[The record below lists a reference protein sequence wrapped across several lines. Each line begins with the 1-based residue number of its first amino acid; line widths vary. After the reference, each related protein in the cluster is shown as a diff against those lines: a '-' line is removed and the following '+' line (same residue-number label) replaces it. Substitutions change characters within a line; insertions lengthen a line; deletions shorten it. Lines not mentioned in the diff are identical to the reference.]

1 MRGVPEDYD
10 NWASW
15 GNDEW
20 SFVNT
25 LPYFRKAETDTD
37 IVDDFHGND
46 GPIPVRRHKQETWLP
61 AQNAFYR
68 SARDAG
74 YPHDPDM
81 NHPESWGIGPIPM
94 NNPNGV
100 RMSTSLTYLN
110 PVRNRLNLTV
120 RGNVTVHKVVI
131 EDGRATGVDVES
143 GGERFVVDTE
153 QVILSAG
160 GIGSPQ
166 LLMLSGVGP
175 ADHLRET
182 GIPVLLDLPGVGQN
196 LRDHPNVRV
205 PIRVKDDFPLDP
217 EAPRSQL
224 ALRYTATGSSDRN
237 DMQIMQSSFSSP
249 NRRRSPGREKASVSP
264 LSWSLADGAG
274 ELKLASAD
282 PHDQPALNY
291 RYLEESRD
299 RERLREGVRICLGL
313 LEHDAYKDIVE
324 EAISPTPD
332 DLASDEALDQWMRL
346 NVTTTQHISGT
357 CKMGPDSDP
366 MAVLGPILPG

>member
-1 MRGVPEDYD
+1 
-10 NWASW
+10 
-15 GNDEW
+15 
-20 SFVNT
+20 
-25 LPYFRKAETDTD
+25 
-37 IVDDFHGND
+37 
-46 GPIPVRRHKQETWLP
+46 
-61 AQNAFYR
+61 
-68 SARDAG
+68 
-74 YPHDPDM
+74 M

-175 ADHLRET
+175 AGHLRET

-205 PIRVKDDFPLDP
+205 P
-217 EAPRSQL
+217 SG
-224 ALRYTATGSSDRN
+224 LRTIFRWTRKRLGVNWPCATR
-237 DMQIMQSSFSSP
+237 Q
-249 NRRRSPGREKASVSP
+249 RARA
-264 LSWSLADGAG
+264 
-274 ELKLASAD
+274 
-282 PHDQPALNY
+282 
-291 RYLEESRD
+291 
-299 RERLREGVRICLGL
+299 
-313 LEHDAYKDIVE
+313 
-324 EAISPTPD
+324 T
-332 DLASDEALDQWMRL
+332 
-346 NVTTTQHISGT
+346 VTT
-357 CKMGPDSDP
+357 CR
-366 MAVLGPILPG
+366 